1 MPTIR
6 LAFRPV
12 AAVLAPA
19 LGLSTI
25 VPTVALA
32 QPCDPTQLFAPP
44 AAIDVGELPLDVE
57 TGDLDGDGDLDLVV
71 ANTANDDISVLLND
85 GTGAL
90 ALEVRYAAGSEPVAV
105 AIADLNG
112 DGDTDLVVANGTG
125 DDVSV
130 LLNNGDATFAP
141 GVTYGLTDRP
151 TSIVLGDLDGD
162 GDTDLAAAVDSIGTG
177 IVGVLLNN
185 GDATFAPEVSY
196 AVGQLPESIALGDLD
211 GDGDDDLAVVNLIDD
226 TVTVLVNGGD
236 ATFPT
241 STLLNVGDQPNAVAL
256 GDMDGDGDHDL
267 VVANF
272 SDDDVSVLLNNGD
285 ATFAPGVRYAVGRL
299 PVAVAL
305 GDLDGDGDHDLVVAK
320 TGSLGGANDLSVLL
334 NDGAGAFGPEVRYT
348 AGDSPSSLALGDLDG
363 DGDHDLAV
371 ANASG
376 DDLSVLRNRC
386 VALPPRIVTQPGP
399 FVLLPPGGGVAELRV
414 VAAGTGPLA
423 YRWFRNRQPLADG
436 GGVSGASTPI
446 LTVDATVEDTATY
459 GVRVTNALGSVFSDE
474 ALIAV
479 EVPCSADFDG
489 DGTLTLFD
497 FLGFS
502 NAFDAGCP

>member
-1 MPTIR
+1 
-6 LAFRPV
+6 
-12 AAVLAPA
+12 
-19 LGLSTI
+19 
-25 VPTVALA
+25 
-32 QPCDPTQLFAPP
+32 CDPTQLFTPP
-44 AAIDVGELPLDVE
+44 VPYGVGGLPLAVAM
-57 TGDLDGDGDLDLVV
+57 GDLDGDGDNDLVV
-71 ANTANDDISVLLND
+71 VNTANDDISVLLND
-85 GTGAL
+85 GAGAL
-90 ALEVRYAAGSEPVAV
+90 ALEVRFAVGSEPVAV
-105 AIADLNG
+105 AIADLDG
-112 DGDTDLVVANGTG
+112 DGDNDLVVANGTG

-141 GVTYGLTDRP
+141 GVPYGLTDRP

-162 GDTDLAAAVDSIGTG
+162 GDTDLAVAVDGIGEG
-177 IVGVLLNN
+177 VVGVLLNN
-185 GDATFAPEVSY
+185 GNATFAPEVSY
-196 AVGQLPESIALGDLD
+196 SVGQLPEAIALADLD
-211 GDGDDDLAVVNLIDD
+211 GDGDNDLAVVNLIDD

-256 GDMDGDGDHDL
+256 GDLDGDGDHDL

-285 ATFAPGVRYAVGRL
+285 ATFAPGVRYTVGRL
-299 PVAVAL
+299 PVAVAI

-320 TGSLGGANDLSVLL
+320 TASLGGANDISVLL
-334 NDGAGAFGPEVRYT
+334 NNGDATLASDVRYA
-348 AGDSPSSLALGDLDG
+348 AGESPSSIALGDLNG
-363 DGDHDLAV
+363 DGNHDLAV
-371 ANASG
+371 TNAGS
-376 DDLSVLRNRC
+376 DELSLLRNRC
-386 VALPPRIVTQPGP
+386 VALPPRITTQPGP